1 MGMATCFASVSSED
15 LRRFQADPFELQEYL
30 HSETDDPPDWFDVDK
45 AWHAIHY
52 MLCSEPYEGREPGV
66 LVIMGGAEMGD
77 ENEYGPARNLTP
89 EQVREGANFLDA
101 LPPQELAKR
110 YAPAAM
116 DAADIYPKIW
126 VRDGAKGL
134 DYILLHYE
142 ALRDYYR
149 DMAAKGRGVFHW
161 VS

>member
-1 MGMATCFASVSSED
+1 
-15 LRRFQADPFELQEYL
+15 
-30 HSETDDPPDWFDVDK
+30 
-45 AWHAIHY
+45 
-52 MLCSEPYEGREPGV
+52 
-66 LVIMGGAEMGD
+66 MGGTEMGD
-77 ENEYGPARNLTP
+77 ENEYGPARGLTP
-89 EQVREGANFLDA
+89 EQVPELAKFLDA
-101 LPPQELAKR
+101 LPPQEFAKR

-149 DMAAKGRGVFHW
+149 DMAAKGRGLFYW